1 MTRYILPFFILFL
14 ISSCK
19 SESNKA
25 IEEFSGNVRQF
36 EDQVANRKPGENTDE
51 LMRTANTL
59 STQIDKLN
67 AMELDEKQE
76 EMLGALSLRLSISV
90 RVLQEDLSKQLNE
103 DIQRQQVLTDSIE
116 PLQADTI

>member
-1 MTRYILPFFILFL
+1 MIRYILPFFILFL
-14 ISSCK
+14 IASCK

-25 IEEFSGNVRQF
+25 IEEFSENVRQF
-36 EDQVANRKPGENTDE
+36 EDQVAQRKPGENTDE
-51 LMRTANTL
+51 LMYTANTL
-59 STQIDKLN
+59 SAQIDKLN

-103 DIQRQQVLTDSIE
+103 DIQRQQILTDSIE